1 MEDKGLQLARQV
13 VKYYFDSY
21 PIEKE
26 MLKSAVDILDKNGID
41 ILKEYKVVWNCVT
54 RKNFPDI
61 CDILASLEGKN
72 KLKKEIHFYKDLSSA
87 GVMNNVLT
95 NHNATTQAIKIG
107 DDVIHTFAI
116 SALDFASL
124 LDKGYDIYLHEN
136 HKSFQIKEGSVV
148 ATDKEIRK
156 AHNIRNIWIGGG
168 FDDFFYGK
176 KKITKNSINDD
187 DTDLTA
193 NSDYMD
199 IFYTVRDVICD
210 MCCLK
215 KEIIQFDTIISSN
228 IIDELDVVEIIMKL
242 EMIYNITIDE
252 VESDNFYI
260 VEDIVKLI
268 WEKTK

>member
-41 ILKEYKVVWNCVT
+41 ILKEYKVVQT
-54 RKNFPDI
+54 YIIRKDFPDI
-61 CDILASLEGKN
+61 CDILAGLEGKN
-72 KLKKEIHFYKDLSSA
+72 KLKKEIHFYKDASSA

-95 NHNATTQAIKIG
+95 NHNNTVQSINRG
-107 DDVIHTFAI
+107 DDVIYTFAI

-176 KKITKNSINDD
+176 KKSTKNSINDD
-187 DTDLTA
+187 TDLTIYP
-193 NSDYMD
+193 DYMD

-215 KEIIQFDTIISSN
+215 KEIIQFGTIISSN

-252 VESDNFYI
+252 IESDGFYVI
-260 VEDIVKLI
+260 ADIVKLI
-268 WEKTK
+268 WDKTK

>member
-1 MEDKGLQLARQV
+1 MEDKGLQLAKQV

-21 PIEKE
+21 PIEKK
-26 MLKSAVDILDKNGID
+26 MLKSAVDILDKSEID
-41 ILKEYKVVWNCVT
+41 ILKEYKVAYNCVI
-54 RKNFPDI
+54 RKNFPEI

-72 KLKKEIHFYKDLSSA
+72 KLKKEIHFYKDASSA

-95 NHNATTQAIKIG
+95 NHNNTVQSINRG

-176 KKITKNSINDD
+176 KKSTKNSVND

-193 NSDYMD
+193 DSEYMD
-199 IFYTVRDVICD
+199 IFYTVRDIIHD
-210 MCCLK
+210 KCCLR
-215 KEIIQFDTIISSN
+215 KEIIQFDTILCKVL
-228 IIDELDVVEIIMKL
+228 DELDMVEVIMKL
-242 EMIYNITIDE
+242 ERIYSITIDG

-260 VEDIVKLI
+260 VADIVKLI
-268 WEKTK
+268 WGKTK

>member
-1 MEDKGLQLARQV
+1 MENRALELAKHVVGRYFESFPVDK
-13 VKYYFDSY
+13 KT
-21 PIEKE
+21 
-26 MLKSAVDILDKNGID
+26 LKMAVDILDKSEID

-61 CDILASLEGKN
+61 CDILASLDGKN

-116 SALDFASL
+116 TALDFASL

-136 HKSFQIKEGSVV
+136 HKSFQIKEGHVE
-148 ATDKEIRK
+148 ATDKEISK

-176 KKITKNSINDD
+176 KKSTKNSVND

-193 NSDYMD
+193 DSEYMD
-199 IFYTVRDVICD
+199 IFYTVRDIIHD
-210 MCCLK
+210 KCCLR
-215 KEIIQFDTIISSN
+215 KEIIQFDTILCKVL
-228 IIDELDVVEIIMKL
+228 DELDMVEVIMKL
-242 EMIYNITIDE
+242 ERIYSITIDG

-260 VEDIVKLI
+260 VADIVKLI
-268 WEKTK
+268 WGKTK

>member
-1 MEDKGLQLARQV
+1 MEDKGLQLAKQV

-21 PIEKE
+21 PIEKK

-136 HKSFQIKEGSVV
+136 HKSFQIKEGHVE
-148 ATDKEIRK
+148 ATEKEIRK
-156 AHNIRNIWIGGG
+156 AHNIMNVWIGGG
-168 FDDFFYGK
+168 FADFFYGK
-176 KKITKNSINDD
+176 KKSTKNSINDD
-187 DTDLTA
+187 TDLTA
-193 NSDYMD
+193 DSGYMD

-260 VEDIVKLI
+260 VADIVKLI

>member
-1 MEDKGLQLARQV
+1 MENRALELAKHVVGRYFESFPVDK
-13 VKYYFDSY
+13 KT
-21 PIEKE
+21 
-26 MLKSAVDILDKNGID
+26 LKMAVDVLDENNID
-41 ILKEYKVVWNCVT
+41 IINEYKVVWNCVT

-136 HKSFQIKEGSVV
+136 HKSFQIKEGHVE
-148 ATDKEIRK
+148 ATEKEIRK
-156 AHNIRNIWIGGG
+156 AHNIMNVWIGGG
-168 FDDFFYGK
+168 FADFFYGK
-176 KKITKNSINDD
+176 KKSTKNSINDD
-187 DTDLTA
+187 TDLTA
-193 NSDYMD
+193 DSEYMD
-199 IFYTVRDVICD
+199 IFYTVRDIIHD
-210 MCCLK
+210 KCCLR
-215 KEIIQFDTIISSN
+215 KEIIQFDTILCKVL
-228 IIDELDVVEIIMKL
+228 DELDMVEVIMKL
-242 EMIYNITIDE
+242 ERIYSITIDG

-260 VEDIVKLI
+260 VADIVQLVYN
-268 WEKTK
+268 KTK